1 MMVLNDHEDM
11 ANILVRFV
19 LLLFLSAPARNYG
32 DVFGTLKPPQSRT
45 EFAGEAWRTGHRG
58 WRA

>member
-32 DVFGTLKPPQSRT
+32 DVFGSLRY
-45 EFAGEAWRTGHRG
+45 
-58 WRA
+58 